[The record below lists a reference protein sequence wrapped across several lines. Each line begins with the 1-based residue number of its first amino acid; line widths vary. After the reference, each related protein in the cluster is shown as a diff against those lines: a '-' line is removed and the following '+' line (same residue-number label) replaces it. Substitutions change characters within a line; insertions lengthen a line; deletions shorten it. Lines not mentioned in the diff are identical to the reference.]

1 MNENSYLSKDCFTW
15 QHTVQN
21 GFNKET
27 IVLLLCIFCLFY
39 QALFSQSY
47 SSKNNY
53 TGSWETPTSWT
64 PTWIVPQTDLLFNGY

>member
-1 MNENSYLSKDCFTW
+1 MKISIFPK
-15 QHTVQN
+15 
-21 GFNKET
+21 
-27 IVLLLCIFCLFY
+27 IVLLGNILSKMVLIKRWIVLFLCIFCLFY

-53 TGSWETPTSWT
+53 TGARETPASWT

>member
-27 IVLLLCIFCLFY
+27 YSFIIVHILSFLSGFVFSIIFK
-39 QALFSQSY
+39 Q
-47 SSKNNY
+47 
-53 TGSWETPTSWT
+53 E
-64 PTWIVPQTDLLFNGY
+64 